1 MTDERKATIDDTR
14 RQYLEERCI
23 RDFETLAKA
32 RARRDKLIAAW
43 AARTIG
49 RADSQAYLE
58 EVRIAGLKSPGDED
72 IVRKL
77 PDDLDGTGQRI
88 PEADPREHRAEMMF
102 ETAAAI
108 EADEQSPSVPDT
120 ARDKA
125 ARP

>member
-14 RQYLEERCI
+14 RRYLEERCI
-23 RDFETLAKA
+23 RDFEMLAKT
-32 RARRDKLIAAW
+32 RARRDKLIATW

-49 RADSQAYLE
+49 RANSEAYLE
-58 EVRIAGLKSPGDED
+58 EVRIAGLKAPGDED

-88 PEADPREHRAEMMF
+88 PEADLREHRAEMMF

-108 EADEQSPSVPDT
+108 EADGAISICAGYGQG
-120 ARDKA
+120 
-125 ARP
+125 